1 MDYKNLIIPAFLV
14 CAGDVL
20 ASGQFIDEKTFE
32 NIKKVSFKVD
42 EADFKIVGGD
52 GSQTHISSASQGKP
66 CQTIFEQ
73 RGDSLKITNDKKRG
87 GCPCDYT
94 ITLPKEVILE
104 GEFGKSN
111 FVVQGMDSP
120 TDFTVGQGKITFENT
135 TASLKLALGQ
145 GILIYSPALSKMT
158 QKLDVSGGNVN
169 VECFLPSGSTTNKL
183 KKPTF
188 MGGLN
193 SSVPISSSP
202 EFDIQAQFGF
212 GSLNVNYKQSNM

>member
-1 MDYKNLIIPAFLV
+1 
-14 CAGDVL
+14 
-20 ASGQFIDEKTFE
+20 
-32 NIKKVSFKVD
+32 
-42 EADFKIVGGD
+42 
-52 GSQTHISSASQGKP
+52 
-66 CQTIFEQ
+66 
-73 RGDSLKITNDKKRG
+73 
-87 GCPCDYT
+87 
-94 ITLPKEVILE
+94 
-104 GEFGKSN
+104 
-111 FVVQGMDSP
+111 MDSP
-120 TDFTVGQGKITFENT
+120 TDFTVGQGNITFENT